1 MSISRIA
8 NNISAINATRNVD
21 KTGLAIQKSV
31 ERLSSGLRI
40 NRAGDD
46 AAGLTIAN
54 RLRTQ
59 VQGLNQAIDNAS
71 SGINLINVAEGALE
85 ETTVR
90 LNRIRTL
97 AIQAANSGVND
108 FAARSALQDEVFQS
122 IDEITRIGNTTQFSS
137 NFLLNGDFAVN
148 TKFIGGQEEVGI
160 NIDASPVASTL
171 KDGKSFLN
179 IIKTK
184 DETAQIISG
193 DTVGTQQIL
202 NTGIRNQSDIAVST
216 GFFSTAFV
224 NYGQTAGTASVGG
237 TALIGSFFNGVS
249 ISGTGGGANPAS
261 VIQFAGVLS
270 DGITKY
276 AGSLSLQAATDV
288 TGLISAINA
297 SIDNAEVALFGVNAA
312 ASVAISFRTTV
323 ALGTGTNVG
332 RLTLLS
338 SGQFINQ
345 ANLDLSIFRNG
356 GLAIQTKDVTRS
368 GAIGTDSAINGQG
381 AVGNNLTAIT
391 GSTFGV
397 GQFDIDVTNVQSAQ
411 QRRVQNTVVF
421 RDSLGGIINNTVS
434 LDLTT
439 TTRTVV
445 LNGTFEGGVY
455 TGGTTLT
462 DGSTITLNGI
472 NADGTTFS
480 SSFTFDSTG
489 VQEDTILDDFTFN
502 SISGLVTE
510 LNFRTRVYAAASN
523 ATNGDQT
530 RFEDALFTFNPEGKL
545 ELVDDLSRSNS
556 QTNFTL
562 TFETAGGA
570 AGGTTTIQDKAELKQ
585 EGFYE
590 EATFSV
596 NDGEFVRARAGEV
609 ITLEGEKSTIVGVP
623 QPSVTFRLGNG
634 FTQGLDKLET
644 TAAQFTGSLNGGE
657 VATFQNGDDDVV
669 FVDGTSGGNNGVARI
684 LTIDFDSVVD
694 VTRRTDGLPDTG
706 RTLIVSTVNRSLNF
720 QIGANDNQNFQAAIG
735 DLRSDALGFGEG
747 SGRTVNNINV
757 TTLDG
762 ANEAIRIVDEALAQV
777 DKTRSILGAAT
788 NRLEATISNL
798 SVGAENLTA
807 SESRI
812 RDADIARESS
822 EFTGN
827 QVLLQAGLSVLAQAN
842 FQSQGF
848 ISLLG

>member
-90 LNRIRTL
+90 LNRIRQL
-97 AIQAANSGVND
+97 SIQAANTGVND
-108 FAARSALQDEVFQS
+108 FAARGALQDEVFQS

-137 NFLLNGDFAVN
+137 NFLLNGDFKVD
-148 TKFIGGQEEVGI
+148 TDFIGGQEDVGI
-160 NIDASPVASTL
+160 KIDASPVASTL
-171 KDGKSFLN
+171 ANGKSFLN

-184 DETAQIISG
+184 DETAQIVAG
-193 DTVGTQQIL
+193 DPTGKQQIL
-202 NTGIRNQSDIAVST
+202 NTGITNQSDVAVST
-216 GFFSTAFV
+216 ARFATAIG
-224 NYGQTAGTASVGG
+224 NTGAAAVGATDLTDG
-237 TALIGSFFNGVS
+237 FFNGVS
-249 ISGTGGGANPAS
+249 ISGTNANDLA
-261 VIQFAGVLS
+261 VFQFSGVLS
-270 DGITKY
+270 DGQTQFFG
-276 AGSLSLQAATDV
+276 ALSLATGS
-288 TGLISAINA
+288 TLNNLLTAINNA
-297 SIDNAEVALFGVNAA
+297 IDNAEVALFGVNTA
-312 ASVAISFRTTV
+312 ASVASSFRTTV
-323 ALGTGTNVG
+323 TLGTGANAG
-332 RLTLLS
+332 RLQLVS
-338 SGQFINQ
+338 DGQFINQ
-345 ANLDLSIFRNG
+345 SSIDISLFRDGGIATKSNG
-356 GLAIQTKDVTRS
+356 VTRS
-368 GAIGTDSAINGQG
+368 GAIGTDSAITGQG
-381 AVGNNLTAIT
+381 AVGNNLSAIT
-391 GSTFGV
+391 GSTFGA
-397 GQFDIDVTNVQSAQ
+397 GQFDIDVINVQSAQ
-411 QRRVQNTVVF
+411 QRKVQSTVVF
-421 RDSLGGIINNTVS
+421 RDAEGSILNRTTS
-434 LDLTT
+434 LDSSTIN
-439 TTRTVV
+439 RSVV
-445 LNGTFEGGVY
+445 LNGTFDAGVY

-462 DGSTITLNGI
+462 DGSTIQLKGTNS
-472 NADGTTFS
+472 DGTTFS
-480 SSFTFDSTG
+480 AAYTFDGNTG
-489 VQEDTILDDFTFN
+489 ANDADADTNLNDFTFS
-502 SISGLVTE
+502 SISGLVQE
-510 LNFRTRVYAAASN
+510 LNFRTRTYDGTAS
-523 ATNGDQT
+523 ATNGVQT
-530 RFEDALFTFNPEGKL
+530 RFEDAIFTFSPEGKL
-545 ELVDDLSRSNS
+545 LLVDDLSKTNS
-556 QTNFTL
+556 QTDFTL
-562 TFETAGGA
+562 TFETAGA
-570 AGGTTTIQDKAELKQ
+570 AGSTTTIQDKAELTQ

-596 NDGEFVRARAGEV
+596 NGGAFVRARAGEV
-609 ITLEGEKSTIVGVP
+609 ITLDGEKSTIEGVP

-644 TAAQFTGSLNGGE
+644 TAAEFVGSLNGGE
-657 VATFQNGDDDVV
+657 AVTFQNGNDNVV

-684 LTIDFDSVVD
+684 LTADFDSIID

-720 QIGANDNQNFQAAIG
+720 QVGAFDGQNFQAAIG
-735 DLRSDALGFGEG
+735 DLRSNNLGFGEG
-747 SGRTVNNINV
+747 SGRTVNDINI
-757 TTLDG
+757 TTLEG
-762 ANEAIRIVDEALAQV
+762 AEEAIRIVDEALAQV